1 LGRQLSKKFDFL
13 ADLSSH
19 FPDDKKP
26 ILVGGSAVELYTR
39 GRAMSLDLDLIGDI
53 SMIAPILVNQ
63 NFKRTGRH
71 FHKGSIYIEIPSGS
85 LQGERSVVFEYNNK
99 KIRVISVEDLI
110 VDRLCACKFWK
121 SEYDCEH
128 ARMLLASYK
137 NKLDLEYLNERARA
151 EDVLELLAL
160 SSNVG

>member
-1 LGRQLSKKFDFL
+1 MGRRLSRKYDFL
-13 ADLSSH
+13 ADLCSH

-26 ILVGGSAVELYTR
+26 VLVGGSAVELYTR

-53 SMIAPILVNQ
+53 SLIAPILESQ

-71 FHKGSIYIEIPSGS
+71 FHKGSIYIEVPSGT
-85 LQGERSVVFEYNNK
+85 LQGERSVVLEYNGK

-110 VDRLCACKFWK
+110 IDRLCGCKFWK

-128 ARMLLASYK
+128 ARMLFASYK
-137 NKLDLEYLNERARA
+137 TKLDMGYLNDRAKK
-151 EDVLELLAL
+151 EEVSDLL
-160 SSNVG
+160 NFEF

>member
-1 LGRQLSKKFDFL
+1 MGRRLSKKFDFL
-13 ADLSSH
+13 ADLCSY
-19 FPDDKKP
+19 FTDDKKP

-53 SMIAPILVNQ
+53 SQIAPILIGQ

-71 FHKGSIYIEIPSGS
+71 FHKGSIYIEVPSGS
-85 LQGERSVVFEYNNK
+85 LQGEKSIILEYNGK

-110 VDRLCACKFWK
+110 VDRLCGCKFWK

-128 ARMLLASYK
+128 ASMLLESYK
-137 NKLDLEYLNERARA
+137 NKLDMEYLNERARV
-151 EDVLELLAL
+151 EDVLELVL
-160 SSNVG
+160 SSNVS